1 MCRYNNVGF
10 NFMAHTC
17 RESCGV
23 CGLLSTFNQVNM
35 QVSLRHYVM
44 VIQQDEQV
52 VDGKSYTDYTQ
63 DNFDCGRFEDDKDK
77 INQGEAAPDRE
88 FNINCGGAYI
98 NDGYPFGNNVFQQ
111 KSN

>member
-1 MCRYNNVGF
+1 
-10 NFMAHTC
+10 
-17 RESCGV
+17 
-23 CGLLSTFNQVNM
+23 M

-77 INQGEAAPDRE
+77 INQGEEAPDLE
-88 FNINCGGAYI
+88 FGINYGATCI
-98 NDGYPFGNNVFQQ
+98 NDRYLFEINILPC
-111 KSN
+111 KSNKSYLQVDIDCSTLH